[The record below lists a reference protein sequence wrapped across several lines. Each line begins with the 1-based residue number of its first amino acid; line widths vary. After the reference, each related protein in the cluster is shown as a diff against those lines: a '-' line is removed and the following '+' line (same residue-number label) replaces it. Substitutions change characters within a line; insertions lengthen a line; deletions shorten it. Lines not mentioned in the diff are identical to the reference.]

1 MAYKLI
7 TPAADPVVSLDIA
20 KQHCKVTNNLEDA
33 LIELYI
39 AGAVERWESETGY
52 LLKSQTWEFS
62 ADSFSG
68 DGIVRLFKC
77 PFISLVSITCPDAD
91 GNDMSVDVD
100 TVRVD
105 NVSFPAR
112 LAPKTAWPV
121 FRPAIGAVRIRFMC
135 GAVAIPKAV
144 MMAIYMMVAHAYEH
158 REETS
163 EVNLIQVP
171 SAVERIMD
179 LYRIAEHR

>member
-7 TPAADPVVSLDIA
+7 TPATDPVVSFETA
-20 KQHCKVTNNLEDA
+20 KQHCKVTNSLEDA
-33 LIELYI
+33 LIQLYI
-39 AGAVERWESETGY
+39 DGAVERFQSETGY

-62 ADSFSG
+62 ADSFPG

-77 PFISLVSITCPDAD
+77 PFIELISITCPDTD
-91 GNDMSVDVD
+91 GNDQPVDVNA
-100 TVRVD
+100 VRID

-112 LAPKTAWPV
+112 LAPKTAWPI
-121 FRPAIGAVRIRFMC
+121 FRPAIGAVRIRFTC
-135 GAVAIPKAV
+135 GAVEVPKAV
-144 MMAIYMMVAHAYEH
+144 QMALYMMVAHAYEH
-158 REETS
+158 REETT
-163 EVNLIQVP
+163 EMNLKQVP